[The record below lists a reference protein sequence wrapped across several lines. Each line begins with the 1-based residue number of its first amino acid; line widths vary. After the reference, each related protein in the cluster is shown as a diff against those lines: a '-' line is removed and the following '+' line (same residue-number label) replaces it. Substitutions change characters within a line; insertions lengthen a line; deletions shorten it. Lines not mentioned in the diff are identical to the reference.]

1 MIKLIVG
8 NKGSG
13 KTKTLIDMINAAVK
27 TTAGNIVCVEKGL
40 KMTYD
45 IDHAVRLIDIEEYKV
60 EGYDAFY
67 GFLAGIFA
75 GNYDISEIFVDGTLK
90 IGGRNYDEFA
100 AFIERLQV
108 LLDVSK
114 AEVTFTVS
122 CDVSELPENIKKYI
136 VD

>member
-122 CDVSELPENIKKYI
+122 CDVSELPESIKKYI

>member
-1 MIKLIVG
+1 MIKFIVG

-122 CDVSELPENIKKYI
+122 CDVS
-136 VD
+136 

>member
-122 CDVSELPENIKKYI
+122 CDVSELPENVKKYI
-136 VD
+136 VE

>member
-13 KTKTLIDMINAAVK
+13 KTKTLIDQINAAVK
-27 TTAGNIVCVEKGL
+27 TTTGNIVCVEKGL

-45 IDHAVRLIDIEEYKV
+45 IDHAVRLIDIEDYKI

-90 IGGRNYDEFA
+90 IGGKNYDEFG
-100 AFIERLQV
+100 AFIEKLGALV
-108 LLDVSK
+108 KDAVVIL
-114 AEVTFTVS
+114 TVS
-122 CDVSELPENIKKYI
+122 CDSSELPESVKSYI
-136 VD
+136 A

>member
-13 KTKTLIDMINAAVK
+13 KTKTLIDQINAAVK
-27 TTAGNIVCVEKGL
+27 TTTGNIVCVEKGL

-45 IDHAVRLIDIEEYKV
+45 IDHAVRLIDIEDYKI
-60 EGYDAFY
+60 ESYDAFY

-90 IGGRNYDEFA
+90 IGGKDYDKLAE
-100 AFIERLQV
+100 FIEKLNKF
-108 LLDVSK
+108 LETSK
-114 AEVTFTVS
+114 ATVILTIS
-122 CDVSELPENIKKYI
+122 CDASELPENIKGYI
-136 VD
+136 A

>member
-122 CDVSELPENIKKYI
+122 CDVSELPENVKKYI

>member
-45 IDHAVRLIDIEEYKV
+45 IDHAVRLIDLEEYKV

-122 CDVSELPENIKKYI
+122 CDVSELPENVKKYI

>member
-13 KTKTLIDMINAAVK
+13 KTKTLINMINDAVK

-45 IDHAVRLIDIEEYKV
+45 IDHQVRLIDIEEYKV

-90 IGGRNYDEFA
+90 VGGRDYNEFA
-100 AFIERLQV
+100 AFIDKLNH
-108 LLDVSK
+108 LLEVSK
-114 AEVTFTVS
+114 AAIIFTVS
-122 CDVSELPENIKKYI
+122 CDASELPESLKKYI
-136 VD
+136 S

>member
-13 KTKTLIDMINAAVK
+13 KTKTLIDQINAAVK
-27 TTAGNIVCVEKGL
+27 TTTGNIVCVEKGL

-45 IDHAVRLIDIEEYKV
+45 IDHAVRLIDIEDYKV

-90 IGGRNYDEFA
+90 IGGKDYTAFA
-100 AFIERLQV
+100 AFIEKLNPLV
-108 LLDVSK
+108 KDAAVIL
-114 AEVTFTVS
+114 TVS
-122 CDVSELPENIKKYI
+122 CDTSELPESLKAYI
-136 VD
+136 A

>member
-13 KTKTLIDMINAAVK
+13 KTKTLINQINAAVK

-45 IDHAVRLIDIEEYKV
+45 IDHAVRLIDIEDYKV
-60 EGYDAFY
+60 ESYDAFY

-90 IGGRNYDEFA
+90 IGGRDYTQLS
-100 AFIERLQV
+100 AFIEKLGTLV
-108 LLDVSK
+108 EVSK
-114 AEVTFTVS
+114 ASVTFTVS
-122 CDVSELPENIKKYI
+122 CDNTELPESMKKYI
-136 VD
+136 A

>member
-27 TTAGNIVCVEKGL
+27 ITAGNIVCVEKGL

>member
-13 KTKTLIDMINAAVK
+13 KTKTLIEQINAAVK

-45 IDHAVRLIDIEEYKV
+45 IDHAVRLIDIDDYCI

-67 GFLAGIFA
+67 GFLAGVFA

-90 IGGRNYDEFA
+90 VGGRDYEAFA
-100 AFIERLQV
+100 AFIEKLSRLV
-108 LLDVSK
+108 ESNK
-114 AEVTFTVS
+114 ASVVFTVS
-122 CDVSELPENIKKYI
+122 CDASELPESVKKYI
-136 VD
+136 A

>member
-13 KTKTLIDMINAAVK
+13 KTKTLIDQINAAVK
-27 TTAGNIVCVEKGL
+27 TTSGNIVCVEKGL

-45 IDHAVRLIDIEEYKV
+45 IDHAVRLIDIEDYKV
-60 EGYDAFY
+60 ESYDAFY

-90 IGGRNYDEFA
+90 VGGKDYTAFA
-100 AFIERLQV
+100 AFIEKLNPLV
-108 LLDVSK
+108 KDASVIL
-114 AEVTFTVS
+114 TVS
-122 CDVSELPENIKKYI
+122 CDVSDLPESLKEYI
-136 VD
+136 A